1 VDTEPLFTALRYC
14 QGDGPN
20 TQTSHRVREGY
31 LMRVGVVGAGISGLS
46 VIHELSTADCE
57 VVGFEARDEPG
68 GIIRSQRIDG
78 RLLELGPQRLRLTP
92 TIESL
97 VDELDLRDHLQFG
110 DDDQPLYI
118 YHDGR
123 LRVVPLSV
131 REALRT
137 DLLSPLG
144 KLRIL
149 AEPLTDP
156 AKPGE
161 TVDDY
166 LCRRFGTQAARRY
179 MGPLYSGLYGTD
191 TDEMLMEY
199 SLGRALESAGVG
211 RSLLVWVIR
220 RLIEGRETPPICTFE
235 DGLGT
240 LTNGLYEAHSESI
253 SLSTPVERVSAA
265 GGGDGYELQTANG
278 TEHVD
283 QLVLTTPAAA
293 TAELVEGV
301 DSELAE
307 TLERFNYNPIAMV
320 FLHSE
325 FDREGI
331 GALVPEGGDLPISG
345 STWNASF
352 LDRDGVFT
360 CYVDPNSDP
369 EMESRTD
376 DDLGELAAGAFETL
390 TGSEATPI
398 GVHRWVPGMP
408 AYDRSWTAM
417 DDLSTPDG
425 MHLCTNYVGRAGIP
439 GRIRSAKGV
448 ATTIL
453 GE

>member
-1 VDTEPLFTALRYC
+1 V
-14 QGDGPN
+14 
-20 TQTSHRVREGY
+20 
-31 LMRVGVVGAGISGLS
+31 RVGVIGAGISGLS

-68 GIIRSQRIDG
+68 GIVRSRRIDG
-78 RLLELGPQRLRLTP
+78 RVVELGPQRLRLTP
-92 TIESL
+92 GIESL
-97 VDELDLRDHLQFG
+97 VEELDLREQLQFG

-118 YHDGR
+118 YHDGK

-131 REALRT
+131 REAVTT

-149 AEPLTDP
+149 AEPMTRP
-156 AKPGE
+156 EQPGE

-199 SLGRALESAGVG
+199 SLGRALDSAGVD
-211 RSLLVWVIR
+211 RSLLVWVVQ
-220 RLIEGRETPPICTFE
+220 RLIKGRETPPICTFKE
-235 DGLGT
+235 GLGT
-240 LTNGLYEAHSESI
+240 LTNALYTEHSEAI

-265 GGGDGYELQTANG
+265 GDGEGYELQTANG

-283 QLVLTTPAAA
+283 QLVLTTPAAT

-307 TLERFNYNPIAMV
+307 TLSQFNYNPIAMV

-325 FDREGI
+325 FDGEGI
-331 GALVPEGGDLPISG
+331 GALVPKGGDLPISG

-352 LDRDGVFT
+352 LDREGVFT

-369 EMESRTD
+369 EMPNRTD
-376 DDLGELAAGAFETL
+376 EELGEVAAEAFETL

-398 GVHRWVPGMP
+398 GVHRWEPGMP

-417 DDLSTPDG
+417 DELSTPAG

>member
-1 VDTEPLFTALRYC
+1 
-14 QGDGPN
+14 
-20 TQTSHRVREGY
+20 
-31 LMRVGVVGAGISGLS
+31 MRVGVVGAGISGLS
-46 VIHELSTADCE
+46 VVHALSKAERECE
-57 VVGFEARDEPG
+57 IVGFEARDEPG
-68 GIIRSQRIDG
+68 GIVRSRRIDG
-78 RLLELGPQRLRLTP
+78 RLVELGPQRLRLTP
-92 TIESL
+92 GIESL
-97 VDELDLRDHLQFG
+97 VDELDLREQLQFG

-131 REALRT
+131 REALGT

-149 AEPLTDP
+149 AEPLTRP
-156 AKPGE
+156 EQPGE

-211 RSLLVWVIR
+211 RSLLVWVVR
-220 RLIEGRETPPICTFE
+220 RLLDGRETPPICTFKE
-235 DGLGT
+235 GLGT
-240 LTNGLYEAHSESI
+240 LTNALYEAHSEAI
-253 SLSTPVERVSAA
+253 HLSTPVEKITSPGD
-265 GGGDGYELQTANG
+265 GGGRDGYELQTASG

-283 QLVLTTPAAA
+283 QLVLTTPAAT
-293 TAELVEGV
+293 TAELVDGV
-301 DSELAE
+301 DAELAE
-307 TLERFNYNPIAMV
+307 TLSRFNYNPIAMV
-320 FLHSE
+320 YLHSE
-325 FDREGI
+325 FDRKGI
-331 GALVPEGGDLPISG
+331 GALVPEGGDVPISG

-352 LDRDGVFT
+352 LDREGVFT

-369 EMESRTD
+369 EMPNRTD
-376 DDLGELAAGAFETL
+376 DELGEVAAEAFETL

-398 GVHRWVPGMP
+398 GVHRWEPGMP
-408 AYDRSWTAM
+408 AYDRSWRAM
-417 DDLSTPDG
+417 DELSTPAG

-448 ATTIL
+448 ARTVL

>member
-1 VDTEPLFTALRYC
+1 
-14 QGDGPN
+14 
-20 TQTSHRVREGY
+20 
-31 LMRVGVVGAGISGLS
+31 MRVGVVGAGISGLS

-57 VVGFEARDEPG
+57 IVGFEARDEPG
-68 GIIRSQRIDG
+68 GIVRSQRIDG
-78 RLLELGPQRLRLTP
+78 RLVELGPQRLRLTP
-92 TIESL
+92 GIESL
-97 VDELDLRDHLQFG
+97 VEELELREQLQFG

-118 YHDGR
+118 YHGGK
-123 LRVVPLSV
+123 LRVVPLSA
-131 REALRT
+131 REAVTT
-137 DLLSPLG
+137 DLITPLG

-149 AEPLTDP
+149 AEPLTGP

-161 TVDDY
+161 TVDAY
-166 LCRRFGTQAARRY
+166 LSRRFGTQAARRY

-199 SLGRALESAGVG
+199 SLGRALESTGVG
-211 RSLLVWVIR
+211 RSLLVWVLR

-240 LTNGLYEAHSESI
+240 LTNALYEAHSEAI
-253 SLSTPVERVSAA
+253 NLSTPVERVATA
-265 GGGDGYELQTANG
+265 GEGYELQTANG

-283 QLVLTTPAAA
+283 QLVLTTPAAT

-307 TLERFNYNPIAMV
+307 TLSQFNYNPIAMV

-325 FDREGI
+325 FDGEGI
-331 GALVPEGGDLPISG
+331 GALVPKGGDLPISG

-352 LDRDGVFT
+352 LDREGVFT

-376 DDLGELAAGAFETL
+376 DDLGAMAAEAFETL
-390 TGSEATPI
+390 TGSEATLI
-398 GVHRWVPGMP
+398 GVHRWEPGMP

-417 DDLSTPDG
+417 DELSTPDG

-439 GRIRSAKGV
+439 GRIRSATGV
-448 ATTIL
+448 AKTIL

>member
-1 VDTEPLFTALRYC
+1 
-14 QGDGPN
+14 
-20 TQTSHRVREGY
+20 
-31 LMRVGVVGAGISGLS
+31 MRVGVVGAGISGLS

-68 GIIRSQRIDG
+68 GIVRSQRIDG
-78 RLLELGPQRLRLTP
+78 RLVELGPQRLRLTP
-92 TIESL
+92 GIESL
-97 VDELDLRDHLQFG
+97 VEELELREQLQFG

-118 YHDGR
+118 YHGGK
-123 LRVVPLSV
+123 LRVVPLSA
-131 REALRT
+131 REAVTT
-137 DLLSPLG
+137 DLITPLG

-149 AEPLTDP
+149 AEPLTGP

-161 TVDDY
+161 TVDAY
-166 LCRRFGTQAARRY
+166 LSRRFGTQAARRY

-191 TDEMLMEY
+191 TDEMLMEH
-199 SLGRALESAGVG
+199 SLGRALESTGVG
-211 RSLLVWVIR
+211 RSLLVWVLR

-240 LTNGLYEAHSESI
+240 LTNALYEAHSEAI
-253 SLSTPVERVSAA
+253 NLSTPVERVATA
-265 GGGDGYELQTANG
+265 GEGYELQTANG

-283 QLVLTTPAAA
+283 QLVLTTPAAT

-307 TLERFNYNPIAMV
+307 TLSQFNYNPIAMV

-325 FDREGI
+325 FDGEGI
-331 GALVPEGGDLPISG
+331 GALVPKGGDLPISG

-352 LDRDGVFT
+352 LDREGVFT

-376 DDLGELAAGAFETL
+376 DDLGAMAAEAFETL
-390 TGSEATPI
+390 TGSEATLI
-398 GVHRWVPGMP
+398 GVHRWEPGMP

-417 DDLSTPDG
+417 DELSTPDG

-448 ATTIL
+448 ARTVL

>member
-1 VDTEPLFTALRYC
+1 
-14 QGDGPN
+14 
-20 TQTSHRVREGY
+20 
-31 LMRVGVVGAGISGLS
+31 MRVGVVGAGISGLS

-68 GIIRSQRIDG
+68 GIVRSRRIND
-78 RLLELGPQRLRLTP
+78 RVVELGPQRLRLTP
-92 TIESL
+92 GIESL
-97 VDELDLRDHLQFG
+97 VEELDLREQLQFG

-118 YHDGR
+118 YHGGK
-123 LRVVPLSV
+123 LRVVPLSA
-131 REALRT
+131 REAVTT
-137 DLLSPLG
+137 DLITPLG

-149 AEPLTDP
+149 AEPLTGP

-161 TVDDY
+161 TVDAY
-166 LCRRFGTQAARRY
+166 LSRRFGTQAARRY

-191 TDEMLMEY
+191 TDEMLMEH
-199 SLGRALESAGVG
+199 SLGRALESTGVG
-211 RSLLVWVIR
+211 RSLLVWVLR

-240 LTNGLYEAHSESI
+240 LTNALYEAHSEAI
-253 SLSTPVERVSAA
+253 NLSTPVERVATA
-265 GGGDGYELQTANG
+265 GEGYELQTANG

-283 QLVLTTPAAA
+283 QLVLTTPAAT

-307 TLERFNYNPIAMV
+307 TLSQFNYNPIAMV

-325 FDREGI
+325 FDGEGI
-331 GALVPEGGDLPISG
+331 GALVPKGGDLPISG

-352 LDRDGVFT
+352 LDREGVFT

-376 DDLGELAAGAFETL
+376 DDLGAMAAEAFETL
-390 TGSEATPI
+390 TGSEATLI
-398 GVHRWVPGMP
+398 GVHRWEPGMP

-417 DDLSTPDG
+417 DELSTPDG

-439 GRIRSAKGV
+439 GRIRSATGV
-448 ATTIL
+448 AKTIL

>member
-1 VDTEPLFTALRYC
+1 
-14 QGDGPN
+14 
-20 TQTSHRVREGY
+20 
-31 LMRVGVVGAGISGLS
+31 MRVGVVGAGISGLS

-68 GIIRSQRIDG
+68 GIVRSQRIDG
-78 RLLELGPQRLRLTP
+78 RLVELGPQRLRLTP
-92 TIESL
+92 GIESL
-97 VDELDLRDHLQFG
+97 VEELELREQLQFG

-118 YHDGR
+118 YHGGK
-123 LRVVPLSV
+123 LRVVPLSA
-131 REALRT
+131 REAVTT
-137 DLLSPLG
+137 DLITPLG

-149 AEPLTDP
+149 AEPLTGP

-161 TVDDY
+161 TVDAY
-166 LCRRFGTQAARRY
+166 LSRRFGTQAARRY

-191 TDEMLMEY
+191 TDEMLMEH
-199 SLGRALESAGVG
+199 SLGRALKSTGVG
-211 RSLLVWVIR
+211 RSLLVWVLR

-240 LTNGLYEAHSESI
+240 LTNALYEAHSEAI
-253 SLSTPVERVSAA
+253 NLSTPVERVATA
-265 GGGDGYELQTANG
+265 GEGYELQTANG

-283 QLVLTTPAAA
+283 QLVLTTPAAT

-307 TLERFNYNPIAMV
+307 TLSQFNYNPIAMV

-325 FDREGI
+325 FDGEGI
-331 GALVPEGGDLPISG
+331 GALVPKGGDLPISG

-352 LDRDGVFT
+352 LDREGVFT

-376 DDLGELAAGAFETL
+376 DDLGAMAAEAFETL
-390 TGSEATPI
+390 TGSEATLI
-398 GVHRWVPGMP
+398 GVHRWEPGMP
-408 AYDRSWTAM
+408 AYDRSWRAM
-417 DDLSTPDG
+417 DELSTPAG

-448 ATTIL
+448 ARTLL

>member
-1 VDTEPLFTALRYC
+1 
-14 QGDGPN
+14 
-20 TQTSHRVREGY
+20 
-31 LMRVGVVGAGISGLS
+31 MRVGVVGAGISGLS
-46 VIHELSTADCE
+46 VVHALSKSESECE
-57 VVGFEARDEPG
+57 IVGFEARDEPG
-68 GIIRSQRIDG
+68 GIVRSRRIDD
-78 RLLELGPQRLRLTP
+78 RLVELGPQRLRLTP
-92 TIESL
+92 GIESL
-97 VDELDLRDHLQFG
+97 VAELDLREQLQFG

-123 LRVVPLSV
+123 LREVPLSV
-131 REALRT
+131 RAALRT

-149 AEPLTDP
+149 AEPLTGP

-161 TVDDY
+161 TVDEY

-199 SLGRALESAGVG
+199 SLGRALESAGVD
-211 RSLLVWVIR
+211 RSLLVWVVR
-220 RLIEGRETPPICTFE
+220 RLLDGRETPSICTFE

-240 LTNGLYEAHSESI
+240 LTNALYEAHSEAI
-253 SLSTPVERVSAA
+253 NLSTPVETVTSA
-265 GGGDGYELQTANG
+265 GDGYELQTASG

-283 QLVLTTPAAA
+283 QLVLTTPAAT
-293 TAELVEGV
+293 TAALVDGV
-301 DSELAE
+301 DAELAE
-307 TLERFNYNPIAMV
+307 TLSHFNYNPIAMV

-325 FDREGI
+325 FDGQGI
-331 GALVPEGGDLPISG
+331 GALVPEGVDVPISG

-369 EMESRTD
+369 EMASRTD
-376 DDLGELAAGAFETL
+376 DELGESAADAFETL
-390 TGSEATPI
+390 TGSDASVI
-398 GVHRWVPGMP
+398 GVHRWEPGMP

-417 DDLSTPDG
+417 DDLSTPAG

-448 ATTIL
+448 AETVLST
-453 GE
+453 

>member
-1 VDTEPLFTALRYC
+1 V
-14 QGDGPN
+14 
-20 TQTSHRVREGY
+20 
-31 LMRVGVVGAGISGLS
+31 RVGVIGAGISGLS

-57 VVGFEARDEPG
+57 IVGFEARDEPG
-68 GIIRSQRIDG
+68 GIVRSQRIDG
-78 RLLELGPQRLRLTP
+78 RLVELGPQRLRLTP
-92 TIESL
+92 GIESL
-97 VDELDLRDHLQFG
+97 VEELELREQLQFG

-118 YHDGR
+118 YHGGK
-123 LRVVPLSV
+123 LRVVPLSA
-131 REALRT
+131 REAVTT
-137 DLLSPLG
+137 DLITPLG

-149 AEPLTDP
+149 AEPLTGP

-161 TVDDY
+161 TVDAY
-166 LCRRFGTQAARRY
+166 LSRRFGTQAARRY

-199 SLGRALESAGVG
+199 SLGRALESTGVG
-211 RSLLVWVIR
+211 RSLLVWVLR

-240 LTNGLYEAHSESI
+240 LTNALYEAHSEAI
-253 SLSTPVERVSAA
+253 NLSTPVERVATA
-265 GGGDGYELQTANG
+265 GEGYELQTANG

-283 QLVLTTPAAA
+283 QLVLTTPAAT

-307 TLERFNYNPIAMV
+307 TLSQFNYNPIAMV

-325 FDREGI
+325 FDGEGI
-331 GALVPEGGDLPISG
+331 GALVPKGGDLPISG

-352 LDRDGVFT
+352 LDREGVFT

-376 DDLGELAAGAFETL
+376 DDLGAMAAEAFETL
-390 TGSEATPI
+390 TGSEATLI
-398 GVHRWVPGMP
+398 GVHRWEPGMP

-417 DDLSTPDG
+417 DELSTPDG

-448 ATTIL
+448 AKTIL

>member
-1 VDTEPLFTALRYC
+1 V
-14 QGDGPN
+14 
-20 TQTSHRVREGY
+20 
-31 LMRVGVVGAGISGLS
+31 RVGVIGAGISGLS

-57 VVGFEARDEPG
+57 IVGFEARDEPG
-68 GIIRSQRIDG
+68 GIVRSQRIDG
-78 RLLELGPQRLRLTP
+78 RLVELGPQRLRLTP
-92 TIESL
+92 GIESL
-97 VDELDLRDHLQFG
+97 VEELELREQLQFG

-118 YHDGR
+118 YHGGK
-123 LRVVPLSV
+123 LRVVPLSA
-131 REALRT
+131 REAVTT
-137 DLLSPLG
+137 DLITPLG

-149 AEPLTDP
+149 AEPLTGP

-161 TVDDY
+161 TVDAY
-166 LCRRFGTQAARRY
+166 LSRRFGTQAARRY

-191 TDEMLMEY
+191 TDEMLMEH
-199 SLGRALESAGVG
+199 SLGRALESTGVG
-211 RSLLVWVIR
+211 RSLLVWVLR

-240 LTNGLYEAHSESI
+240 LTNALYEAHSEAI
-253 SLSTPVERVSAA
+253 NLSTPVERVATA
-265 GGGDGYELQTANG
+265 GEGYELQTANG

-283 QLVLTTPAAA
+283 QLVLTTPAAT

-307 TLERFNYNPIAMV
+307 TLSQFNYNPIAMV

-325 FDREGI
+325 FDGEGI
-331 GALVPEGGDLPISG
+331 GALVPKGGDLPISG

-352 LDRDGVFT
+352 LDREGVFT

-376 DDLGELAAGAFETL
+376 DDLGAMAAEAFETL
-390 TGSEATPI
+390 TGSEATLI
-398 GVHRWVPGMP
+398 GVHRWEPGMP

-417 DDLSTPDG
+417 DELSTPDG

-448 ATTIL
+448 AKTIL

>member
-1 VDTEPLFTALRYC
+1 
-14 QGDGPN
+14 
-20 TQTSHRVREGY
+20 
-31 LMRVGVVGAGISGLS
+31 MRVGVVGAGISGLS

-68 GIIRSQRIDG
+68 GIVRSRRIDG
-78 RLLELGPQRLRLTP
+78 RVVELGPQRLRLTP
-92 TIESL
+92 GIESL
-97 VDELDLRDHLQFG
+97 VEELDLREQLQFG

-131 REALRT
+131 REAVTT

-149 AEPLTDP
+149 AEPLTGP

-199 SLGRALESAGVG
+199 SLGRALESTGVG
-211 RSLLVWVIR
+211 RSLLVWVLR
-220 RLIEGRETPPICTFE
+220 RLIEGRETPPICTFKE
-235 DGLGT
+235 GLGT
-240 LTNGLYEAHSESI
+240 LTNALYTEHSEAI

-265 GGGDGYELQTANG
+265 GEGYELQTANG

-283 QLVLTTPAAA
+283 QLVFTTPAAT

-307 TLERFNYNPIAMV
+307 TLERFTYNPIAMV

-325 FDREGI
+325 FDGEGI
-331 GALVPEGGDLPISG
+331 GALVPKGGDLPISG

-352 LDRDGVFT
+352 LDREGVFT

-376 DDLGELAAGAFETL
+376 DDLGAMAAEAFETL
-390 TGSEATPI
+390 TGSEATLI
-398 GVHRWVPGMP
+398 GVHRWEPGMP

-425 MHLCTNYVGRAGIP
+425 MHLCTNYVDRAGIP
-439 GRIRSAKGV
+439 GRIRSAKRV
-448 ATTIL
+448 VKTIL
-453 GE
+453 SA